1 MTDTSQGDV
10 LPWDD
15 IATPAREP
23 GLPPRCIHLT
33 DAFAASV
40 SLPETHSEWWV
51 RDTEEPLLHL
61 RLRRTSNRFYVRARA
76 LDEWSDPL
84 KEPIGIVGQ
93 MSCEEARRI
102 ASELAQMRH
111 LGVTLPS
118 EAGLTPISVGDA
130 YEKYARSF
138 APSRHWQRDDSL
150 MRRFVLPSLGSKRL
164 STLGRFD
171 FVACLKAA
179 ALRGRTPVTVLYKRL
194 RAFLYWATDRN
205 FVHANPLARLAPPV
219 AQRRKQVLLHAKTLG
234 QIYVASREMS
244 WPWSGMIGLLFLVQ
258 LNVSA
263 ARRVQACDVNWTDQ
277 TICPLGCDRSNAA
290 HWEAVSE
297 MAFYAIAP
305 GRDAKGFL
313 FQSPLSDG
321 PYDLRSNIRYE
332 LQERAGTSTRW
343 TWSDLVRSIRVAFDA
358 FKDQRAPAGDS
369 TEAQRQLQNAWVE
382 ELLRLNDECIRA
394 SNLTIDDELEL

>member
-1 MTDTSQGDV
+1 MTETLQDDV
-10 LPWDD
+10 FDWDD
-15 IATPAREP
+15 IATAPRKP
-23 GLPPRCIHLT
+23 DLPPRCIRLT

-40 SLPETHSEWWV
+40 SLPETSSEWWV
-51 RDTEEPLLHL
+51 RDTEEPLFHL
-61 RLRRTSNRFYVRARA
+61 RVRPKSKRYYARGKA

-102 ASELAQMRH
+102 ASELAQLRH

-138 APSRHWQRDDSL
+138 APSRHLQRDDSL
-150 MRRFVLPSLGSKRL
+150 MRRFVLPSLGSRRL

-171 FVACLKAA
+171 FVVCLKAA
-179 ALRGRTPVTVLYKRL
+179 ALRGRTPVTVLHKRL

-205 FVHANPLARLAPPV
+205 LIHANPLARSAPFV
-219 AQRRKQVLLHAKTLG
+219 APRRKQVLLHAKTLG

-258 LNVSA
+258 INVSA
-263 ARRVQACDVNWTDQ
+263 ARRVQACDVNWADQ
-277 TICPLGCDRSNAA
+277 TICPPGCDRSNAA
-290 HWEAVSE
+290 HWEALSE
-297 MAFYAIAP
+297 MALHAIAP

-313 FQSPLSDG
+313 FQSPVSDG
-321 PYDLRSNIRYE
+321 PYDLRSNIR
-332 LQERAGTSTRW
+332 R
-343 TWSDLVRSIRVAFDA
+343 
-358 FKDQRAPAGDS
+358 
-369 TEAQRQLQNAWVE
+369 
-382 ELLRLNDECIRA
+382 
-394 SNLTIDDELEL
+394 